1 MKTTTVKNDAFP
13 KFIGIQVATCPE
25 CGALLERNEHP
36 FDKKIPSYLGYPF
49 AIFAIGL
56 ITNQNW
62 LKYIS
67 ALLLASSIV
76 IIIKKITSKE
86 YKQRNVWREYENKI

>member
-1 MKTTTVKNDAFP
+1 MKTTTVKDGSFP

-25 CGALLERNEHP
+25 CGSLLERNEHP
-36 FDKKIPSYLGYPF
+36 FDKKIPTYLGYPF
-49 AIFAIGL
+49 VVFAIGL
-56 ITNQNW
+56 LLNQNW

-67 ALLLASSIV
+67 ALLLTSSIV

-86 YKQRNVWREYENKI
+86 YKSRNVWREYERKI